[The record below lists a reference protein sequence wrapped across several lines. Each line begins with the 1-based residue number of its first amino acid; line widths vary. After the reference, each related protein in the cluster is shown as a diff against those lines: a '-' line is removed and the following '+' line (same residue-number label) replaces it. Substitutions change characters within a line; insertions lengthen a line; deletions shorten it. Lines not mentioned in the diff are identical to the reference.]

1 MIERSVIPIGW
12 LHRIFDCVKP
22 SSRCCWVSGIKK
34 TSNCETSGQYLR
46 CSKLCKRHLWSGEA
60 LSSNS
65 IQELW
70 WSVHCAIQSSPQSA
84 QDHCTIR
91 RAFCIFIGMKGV
103 EEAFDF
109 FCAEHD
115 VEHETYS
122 AWTWQD
128 LGLKGRSRLQLS
140 RHPEFCLACSPA
152 VAWQCKYV
160 NIAKC
165 EPCQSRFEIPRGLET
180 SRI

>member
-1 MIERSVIPIGW
+1 MLLSIG
-12 LHRIFDCVKP
+12 DQ
-22 SSRCCWVSGIKK
+22 K

-60 LSSNS
+60 LSRNS
-65 IQELW
+65 IELW

-160 NIAKC
+160 KRNA
-165 EPCQSRFEIPRGLET
+165 SRARADPRFQEGWRHHET